1 MWLHRSRL
9 LVICLQ
15 YSLTHHSQ
23 YLRPEELSASLARD
37 VGNLRTGSR
46 LIVTSVSG
54 TGLTN
59 KQLAGIMEPVP
70 NNILY
75 RERLLPL

>member
-1 MWLHRSRL
+1 MS
-9 LVICLQ
+9 
-15 YSLTHHSQ
+15 
-23 YLRPEELSASLARD
+23 PEELSASLARD

-46 LIVTSVSG
+46 LIVTSLSG

-70 NNILY
+70 HNILY
-75 RERLLPL
+75 RESIAVVKIRRMIF